1 MGLIDAL
8 ARTATRI
15 AKRFRTAFRNSD
27 TGRFISRAEYDA
39 LPEEDRSQVR
49 FRVD

>member
-8 ARTATRI
+8 GRAVR
-15 AKRFRTAFRNSD
+15 RFRTAFRNTD
-27 TGRFISRAEYDA
+27 TGRFISRQEYES